1 MSTNSMVINFL
12 ESAGISI
19 DGNNPHDIKV
29 HDSRLYKRLQTHGS
43 LGAGEGY
50 MEGWWDC
57 DQLDELFYR
66 ICRNRLDGSFNKKWM
81 IIGKSIMNTVV
92 NLQTRFRSLRVAEEH
107 YNLGNDLYE
116 RMLGPTMA
124 YTCGYWKDAK
134 NLDEAQNNKFDLICR
149 KVGMKPGDRILE
161 LGCGWGTLAK
171 YAAENYGVEV
181 IAANISSEQVNY
193 AKKNCQGLPIE
204 FFLCDYRDDHIYNPS
219 GEVFD
224 HVVSVGL
231 CEHVGAKNY
240 RTFIEVARRN
250 MKEDGLFLLHTIGR
264 NNTSY
269 YVDPWISK
277 YIFPNS
283 LLPSIKLLSDA
294 AEDQFIIEDLHN
306 IGADYDKTLME
317 WHKNFNSH
325 WESLSD
331 QYDEKFFRLWNYYLL
346 SCAGGFRARSMQLW
360 QIVLSPNGVAGGYN
374 TVR

>member
-19 DGNNPHDIKV
+19 DGSNPHDIQV
-29 HDSRLYKRLQTHGS
+29 HDPRLYRRLQTHGS

-66 ICRNRLDGSFNKKWM
+66 ICRNRLDGAFKKKWM
-81 IIGKSIMNTVV
+81 VIGKSIMNTVV
-92 NLQTRFRSLRVAEEH
+92 NLQTRFRSLRVAHEH

-124 YTCGYWKDAK
+124 YTCGYWKNAK
-134 NLDEAQNNKFDLICR
+134 SLDEAQNNKFDLICR

-181 IAANISSEQVNY
+181 VAANISSEQVNY
-193 AKKNCQGLPIE
+193 AKRNCQGLPIE

-219 GEVFD
+219 GKTFD

-250 MKEDGLFLLHTIGR
+250 IKDDGLFLLHTIGR
-264 NNTSY
+264 NDTSY

-294 AEDQFIIEDLHN
+294 IENQFIVEDLHN

-317 WHKNFNSH
+317 WHKNFNLH
-325 WESLSD
+325 WESLSH

-360 QIVLSPNGVAGGYN
+360 QMVLSPNGVVGGYN

>member
-1 MSTNSMVINFL
+1 MPANSLITNFL
-12 ESAGISI
+12 ESAGVTV
-19 DGNNPHDIKV
+19 DGKQPHDIRV
-29 HDSRLYKRLQTHGS
+29 HDPRLYKRLQTQGS

-66 ICRNRLDGSFNKKWM
+66 ICRNKIDGSFNKKW
-81 IIGKSIMNTVV
+81 IVLGKTIMNTMV

-124 YTCGYWKDAK
+124 YTCAYWKNAK

-149 KVGMKPGDRILE
+149 KVGMKPGDRVLE

-171 YAAENYGVEV
+171 YAAENYGVQV
-181 IAANISSEQVNY
+181 VAANISVEQVNY

-204 FFLCDYRDDHIYNPS
+204 FFLCDYRDDHVYNPS
-219 GEVFD
+219 GKKFD
-224 HVVSVGL
+224 HVMSVGL
-231 CEHVGAKNY
+231 CEHVGIKNY
-240 RTFIEVARRN
+240 RTFIETARRN
-250 MKEDGLFLLHTIGR
+250 IKEDGLFLLHTIGR
-264 NNTSY
+264 NDTSHF
-269 YVDPWISK
+269 VDPWISK

-283 LLPSIKLLSDA
+283 ILPSVKLLSA
-294 AEDQFIIEDLHN
+294 AIENQFIIEDLHN

-317 WHKNFNSH
+317 WWKNFNSN
-325 WESLSD
+325 WESLKD

-360 QIVLSPNGVAGGYN
+360 QIVLSPNGVMGGYD